1 VKTGL
6 IIFAHGSSVASAN
19 QAVEKV
25 ASDMAALG
33 GYEIF
38 ETAFLDAAQPDLREA
53 VARLVPQGVTRI
65 IVLPY
70 FLTLGIHLKRD
81 LPRIVDEL
89 LGIHT
94 GVEII
99 VTEPLDGHPALKEI
113 LLDRAQKA
121 LGA

>member
-1 VKTGL
+1 
-6 IIFAHGSSVASAN
+6 
-19 QAVEKV
+19 
-25 ASDMAALG
+25 MAALG